1 MEYRYGTSRHTCS
14 PQQTLTQRR
23 CSEDYNAPRGHEA
36 ATPWEGKVQ
45 DLTWTFKDDEPRFRH
60 EQWRKVFEE
69 QSKST
74 PLSLIV
80 ANEQYF
86 ALPLGEHQEPF
97 VKWLP
102 KEKVWER
109 YNTISHISV
118 LQGDE
123 REVSGT
129 TPRILHEDAD
139 MFLSGLIRLSWMLS
153 MARTSRRMTTEK

>member
-1 MEYRYGTSRHTCS
+1 M
-14 PQQTLTQRR
+14 
-23 CSEDYNAPRGHEA
+23 
-36 ATPWEGKVQ
+36 
-45 DLTWTFKDDEPRFRH
+45 
-60 EQWRKVFEE
+60 FEE

-118 LQGDE
+118 LQGEE
-123 REVSGT
+123 REVSCT
-129 TPRILHEDAD
+129 TPNICMKMLTCFIAD
-139 MFLSGLIRLSWMLS
+139 VQNFHGCY
-153 MARTSRRMTTEK
+153 